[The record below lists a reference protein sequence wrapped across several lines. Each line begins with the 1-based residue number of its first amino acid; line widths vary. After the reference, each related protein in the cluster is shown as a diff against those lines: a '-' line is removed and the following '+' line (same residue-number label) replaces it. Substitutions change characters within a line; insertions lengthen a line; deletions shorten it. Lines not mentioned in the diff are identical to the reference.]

1 MAFKSFDE
9 RLDNWGRTVRTSP
22 HRDLACA
29 WWAELYVK
37 IRDSRAGAIRPSIPR
52 NELDGWM
59 VEEAWKHLP
68 NHVSKWI
75 LRYHFVFNMG
85 QEQIQATLWRKHK
98 VRLRGFQLEISLS
111 NAKTAVCREI
121 VRLTGDETVLTDLI
135 DAQKRCQREELF
147 I

>member
-1 MAFKSFDE
+1 MTFKSFDE
-9 RLDNWGRTVRTSP
+9 RLNNWGRTVKTSP
-22 HRDLACA
+22 HRDRACA
-29 WWAELYVK
+29 WWAEMYVK
-37 IRDSRAGAIRPSIPR
+37 IRDSRAGMRPPAIPR

-85 QEQIQATLWRKHK
+85 SEQIQATLWRKHK
-98 VRLRGFQLEISLS
+98 VRLRGYQFEKSLS
-111 NAKTAVCREI
+111 TARTSICHEM
-121 VRLTGDETVLTDLI
+121 VRLTGDEKPLFDLI
-135 DAQKRCQREELF
+135 EEQKSCTREELF